1 MITNQGL
8 DHLLDVAL
16 NGGTQ
21 VTTWYVGLIRDDN
34 YSALAAADTMSSHA
48 GWEEGTEF
56 AEAVRQTWV
65 EAAASSQVTATTTE
79 ATFTINADQTFK
91 GFFVASVSTVGGTT
105 GTLLLTSLFAGGDR
119 AMVAG
124 QQLKISLSITS
135 QDATA
140 S

>member
-1 MITNQGL
+1 MITTEGL
-8 DHLLDVAL
+8 NHLLDVAL

-34 YSALAAADTMSSHA
+34 FSALAAADTMASHA
-48 GWEEGTEF
+48 GWEESADY
-56 AEAVRQTWV
+56 AETVRQTWT
-65 EAAASSQVTATTTE
+65 EAAAASGVTATTTE
-79 ATFTINADQTFK
+79 ATFTMSADETIK
-91 GFFVASVSTVGGTT
+91 GFFVSSVSTKSGAT
-105 GTLLLTSLFAGGDR
+105 GTLLLTCLFAGGDR
-119 AMVAG
+119 DMVAG

>member
-1 MITNQGL
+1 MITTQGL
-8 DHLLDVAL
+8 NHLLDVAL
-16 NGGTQ
+16 DGGTQ
-21 VTTWYVGLIRDDN
+21 VATWYVGLIRDDN

-48 GWEEGTEF
+48 GWEEGSEY
-56 AEAVRQTWV
+56 AETVRQTWT
-65 EAAASSQVTATTTE
+65 EAAAASGVTATTTE
-79 ATFTINADQTFK
+79 ATFTISADQTFK
-91 GFFVASVSTVGGTT
+91 GFFLASVSTKSGTT
-105 GTLLLTSLFAGGDR
+105 GTLLLTCLFAGGDR